1 MKVNAFQAFTALVV
15 CMGLLNSCDEKKG
28 SSVFRTASTPIT
40 ILQPTTIDVP
50 QSYVADVQ
58 AIQFVEIKPKVEGFV
73 QDVLVDEGQ
82 LVKAGQPLFRLSSE
96 NYAEALKEAEANFK
110 QAQVELDMANYETE
124 RVQRLVEKQIFS
136 SIRLDQVRREREVV
150 RMKVE
155 QARAQMQRAQMDYSY
170 TTITSPFTLWV
181 KKDFPIP
188 ILSKFPF
195 AITVSVSISIN

>member
-1 MKVNAFQAFTALVV
+1 MKFTFHKVV
-15 CMGLLNSCDEKKG
+15 VLSCMAGLLPACQSADENQVRSDNSIP
-28 SSVFRTASTPIT
+28 VTL
-40 ILQPTTIDVP
+40 LQPATIDLP
-50 QSYVADVQ
+50 RSYVADVQ

-110 QAQVELDMANYETE
+110 QAQVELEMANYETE

-170 TTITSPFTLWV
+170 TTITSPFT
-181 KKDFPIP
+181 
-188 ILSKFPF
+188 
-195 AITVSVSISIN
+195 